1 MGFAIKSVVM
11 TSAPC
16 LKSRMVYGALAWNL
30 VLVTAVNIPKG
41 NMGLYT

>member
-1 MGFAIKSVVM
+1 MGFAIKSAVM
-11 TSAPC
+11 ISAPR
-16 LKSRMVYGALAWNL
+16 LKSRMLYGTLAWNL